1 LAADLAVAA
10 QAVGGPAGRAEGR
23 RQLGDSGRPSA
34 MGAVATAA
42 HCHKAHGPPRA
53 CGRRRPTT
61 ATLPAAGRCS
71 GRLRPRPG
79 STRSRP
85 GESHRPRCPQLHL
98 ASKLSPSRSQL
109 PPRLPASAPPA
120 RSVGSTFQWWPRASR
135 PLVAAVRLRQRPSRP
150 PAGPAGVV
158 KLGTSGSPDH
168 SPPQGAPHHRWPRWA
183 EYGTSPGPVDST
195 RWPSTSP
202 PAQSRARAGQ
212 PLPGQRPPTGAALK
226 TSVRQTFR
234 SRLR

>member
-1 LAADLAVAA
+1 M
-10 QAVGGPAGRAEGR
+10 GGPAGRAEGR

-158 KLGTSGSPDH
+158 KLGESLSPSA
-168 SPPQGAPHHRWPRWA
+168 SPSQL
-183 EYGTSPGPVDST
+183 
-195 RWPSTSP
+195 
-202 PAQSRARAGQ
+202 
-212 PLPGQRPPTGAALK
+212 PLPVLSCICVFVRVLTLALFLLATPVSPSVTPTVSQA
-226 TSVRQTFR
+226 
-234 SRLR
+234 SRHF